1 METQTQQFV
10 LRVQGTPYQ
19 YGVGERILDN
29 VYLFRNGC
37 FDLSKEDAEALL
49 AKKRKQSN
57 G

>member
-1 METQTQQFV
+1 MEETQQFV
-10 LRVQGTPYQ
+10 LRIQGTPYQ
-19 YGVGERILDN
+19 YGVGEKIIDN

-37 FDLSKEDAEALL
+37 FDLSREDAETLL